1 MQILYHF
8 PEVVHRSFKPQ
19 YDYIEWRNNEEE
31 FQRWC
36 RGETGYPI
44 VDAGMRQLNTT
55 GFMHNRVRMIVASF
69 LCKHL
74 LIDWRW
80 GEAYFAE
87 KLLDYDRLPITVTG
101 NGRQVVAAMQLLTSG
116 FSIQRLKLRNLIKT
130 CSILK
135 NGILTFS
142 KT

>member
-69 LCKHL
+69 YANIFLS
-74 LIDWRW
+74 I
-80 GEAYFAE
+80 GAGV
-87 KLLDYDRLPITVTG
+87 KLTLRKNFWTMIWLPITVTG

-135 NGILTFS
+135 NGTRIFS
-142 KT
+142 KI